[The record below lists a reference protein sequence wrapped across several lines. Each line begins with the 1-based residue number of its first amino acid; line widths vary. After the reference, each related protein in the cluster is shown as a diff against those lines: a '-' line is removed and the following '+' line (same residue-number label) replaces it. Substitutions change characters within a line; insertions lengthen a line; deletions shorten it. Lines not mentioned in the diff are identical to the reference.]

1 MPTPIP
7 VEYAD
12 VPENFQ
18 RQVLELVIWAGEE
31 WYTIEQLGRHVGDLI
46 DALDAMRALSDA
58 GLIHRQGDY
67 VFPTRAAIHLHDL
80 FGATW

>member
-1 MPTPIP
+1 MQ
-7 VEYAD
+7 EQ
-12 VPENFQ
+12 PEAVDAPSNFE
-18 RQVLELVIWAGEE
+18 RQIFMLVIWAGEE
-31 WYTIEQLGRHVGDLI
+31 WCTIEELSRKVGDMMT
-46 DALDAMRALSDA
+46 ALDAMGALCDA

>member
-1 MPTPIP
+1 M
-7 VEYAD
+7 EEQ
-12 VPENFQ
+12 PEAVDAPSNFE
-18 RQVLELVIWAGEE
+18 RQIFMLTIWAGEE
-31 WYTIEQLGRHVGDLI
+31 WCTIEGLSRNVGDLI
-46 DALDAMRALSDA
+46 ITLDALSALSDA